1 MIEVISLSGHLSNI
15 DETFDAGIEIYASKL
30 ITKKAEKSGS
40 EFLCNFKCHIRHC
53 EGGGADYAHYITT
66 CHLRFSNLAPALQ
79 SAFSTVV
86 CKEDLC
92 TLLDFKMFTLKVI
105 TLN

>member
-1 MIEVISLSGHLSNI
+1 MYGLAMIEVISLSGHLSNI

-53 EGGGADYAHYITT
+53 EGGGADYMLT
-66 CHLRFSNLAPALQ
+66 
-79 SAFSTVV
+79 
-86 CKEDLC
+86 
-92 TLLDFKMFTLKVI
+92 TLLLATSDFQILRRLYSLHLVLWFVKRI
-105 TLN
+105 CAHC